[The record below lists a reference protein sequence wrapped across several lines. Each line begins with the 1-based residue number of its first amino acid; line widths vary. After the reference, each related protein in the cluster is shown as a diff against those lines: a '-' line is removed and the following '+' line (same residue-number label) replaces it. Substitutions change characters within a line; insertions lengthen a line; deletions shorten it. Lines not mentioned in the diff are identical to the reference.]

1 MTTASFFKSNGKF
14 KKFRIS
20 GHSGYAEEGSDIVC
34 AAVSAMA
41 MLTVNNITDSFALPA
56 EATVDED
63 GPVIEFE
70 LKTDDERGCALIA
83 GLWRELAELASGY
96 PDYLRVTVK

>member
-14 KKFRIS
+14 CSFRIH

-41 MLTVNNITDSFALPA
+41 MLTVNNITESFGIPA
-56 EATVDED
+56 EIVADEE
-63 GPVIEFE
+63 GPVIDFK
-70 LKTDDERGCALIA
+70 LKLEDERACALIA
-83 GLWRELAELASGY
+83 GLWRELSALANDY
-96 PDYLRVTVK
+96 PKNIRVTVK